1 MCVARHSS
9 AATRARPV
17 ACRGPLNQRKRF
29 RRERRHQCDRRSCT
43 PGRASRRPKMAP
55 ARRCVVRSIET
66 CLRVGSACVVS
77 GTTAVNRANAA
88 GVNGPCATVTDA
100 SAVTASGD
108 ADADEDVEA
117 TVQSLGAA
125 PHEDREQPDAR
136 GPRWAAGSTVGSK
149 HASAR
154 LTTGVPKG
162 RFRFPPAATVLGRGA
177 ARPAGSS
184 PRVGRGVSRRPR
196 HGGANDLTAADA

>member
-29 RRERRHQCDRRSCT
+29 RRERRHHCDRCSCT

-55 ARRCVVRSIET
+55 ARRCGVRSIET

-100 SAVTASGD
+100 SAVTASAD

-136 GPRWAAGSTVGSK
+136 WPRWAAGSTVGSK

-162 RFRFPPAATVLGRGA
+162 RSGSRPRRPCGVAAPYGLRA
-177 ARPAGSS
+177 ARRAWGGESA
-184 PRVGRGVSRRPR
+184 VGRDTGVPTTSP
-196 HGGANDLTAADA
+196 L

>member
-29 RRERRHQCDRRSCT
+29 RRERRHHCDRCSCT

-55 ARRCVVRSIET
+55 ARRCGVRSIET

-136 GPRWAAGSTVGSK
+136 GPRWAAGSTVGPSTLRTLRPGSQP
-149 HASAR
+149 AFQRDVSGSRPRRPSWIAAPPGLGAVRRAWGGESAVGR
-154 LTTGVPKG
+154 DTGVP
-162 RFRFPPAATVLGRGA
+162 TT
-177 ARPAGSS
+177 S
-184 PRVGRGVSRRPR
+184 P
-196 HGGANDLTAADA
+196 L

>member
-29 RRERRHQCDRRSCT
+29 RRERRHHCDRRSCT

-55 ARRCVVRSIET
+55 ARRCGVRSIET

-125 PHEDREQPDAR
+125 PRRDREQPDASGLDGQPAR
-136 GPRWAAGSTVGSK
+136 PWVPSTLRPGSQPAFKRDVSGSRPRRPCGVAAPYGLRAARRAWGGESAVG
-149 HASAR
+149 R
-154 LTTGVPKG
+154 DTGVP
-162 RFRFPPAATVLGRGA
+162 TT
-177 ARPAGSS
+177 S
-184 PRVGRGVSRRPR
+184 P
-196 HGGANDLTAADA
+196 L